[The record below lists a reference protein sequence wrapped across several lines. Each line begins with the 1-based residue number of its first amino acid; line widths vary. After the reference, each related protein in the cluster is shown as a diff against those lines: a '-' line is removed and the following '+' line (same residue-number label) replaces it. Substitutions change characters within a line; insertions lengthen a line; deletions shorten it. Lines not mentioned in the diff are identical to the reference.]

1 MRVCEVVLDCTRVY
15 LGGGGGRHGAHVLG
29 ALQLSLDFELV
40 LMRGGGGGM
49 GSVSNICL
57 GSGVMNV
64 RGMLNVGGI
73 ESCGDSGLDNLQQ
86 INVSTDASHRT
97 NKEGE
102 GQRDMFTLPAAMA

>member
-1 MRVCEVVLDCTRVY
+1 MY
-15 LGGGGGRHGAHVLG
+15 LGGGGGCHGAHVLG

-40 LMRGGGGGM
+40 LVRGGGG

-86 INVSTDASHRT
+86 INVSTDASHRR
-97 NKEGE
+97 NKKEGE
-102 GQRDMFTLPAAMA
+102 GQRDMFTLPAAIV